1 MVVAPKLDLKLPPD
15 LAALFAQERPRFS
28 AGEMRRRRDLIEQ
41 AMSESG
47 ADHLVVYAAGFRG
60 GPVHWL
66 CEWPTTTEAALV
78 LTPGRKDT
86 LFIQYYNHVPLARQL
101 TTDAE
106 VKWGGAS
113 TVISVISELGRRGAT
128 AGRVGAIGA
137 LPMSQYKALAAKYG
151 DVIDLNRTYGR
162 LRLIK
167 SAEEVAWARIGARLS
182 DLSIEALAA
191 EVRPGLDERD
201 LGAIVEAAYHPWG
214 GVNVIHFFGV
224 TSMHAPDICVPRQH
238 PSPRKIAQGDVIST
252 EISVS
257 WQEYGGQVL
266 RTLPVGEPFTP
277 LYARLHDTALAAFDA
292 IVRVIKPGCHA
303 RELVE
308 ASRVIEA
315 AGFTIYDDLVHGYVG
330 GYLPPIVGSPSRQN
344 EAIPDL
350 TLEAGMM
357 LVVQPNVITPDEKA
371 GVQTGECLL
380 VTERGAESIH
390 TAPRGAIHIAV

>member
-1 MVVAPKLDLKLPPD
+1 MAVPEKRDLRLGPD
-15 LAALFAQERPRFS
+15 LATLFAQERPRFS
-28 AGEMRRRRDLIEQ
+28 AGEMQRRRTLIEA
-41 AMSESG
+41 AMTEAG

-66 CEWPTTTEAALV
+66 CQWPTTTEAALV
-78 LTPGRKDT
+78 LTPGQKDT
-86 LFIQYYNHVPLARQL
+86 LFIQYYNHVPLAREL
-101 TTDAE
+101 TPDAD
-106 VKWGGAS
+106 VRWGGAS
-113 TVISVISELGRRGAT
+113 TIVSVIGELGRRGAKP
-128 AGRVGAIGA
+128 GRVGVIGA
-137 LPMSQYKALAAKYG
+137 LPMTPFKALAAKYG
-151 DVIDLNRTYGR
+151 DIADLNRAYGR

-167 SAEEVAWARIGARLS
+167 SAEETAWARIGARLS
-182 DLSIEALAA
+182 DLAIEALTAD
-191 EVRPGLDERD
+191 VRPGLDERD

-224 TSMHAPDICVPRQH
+224 TSMHAPDVCVPRQH
-238 PSPRKIAQGDVIST
+238 PSARKIARGDVIST

-266 RTLPVGEPFTP
+266 RTLTVGEPFTP
-277 LYARLHDTALAAFDA
+277 LYTRLHDTALAAFDA
-292 IVRVIKPGCHA
+292 ITAVIRPGCHA

-308 ASRVIEA
+308 AARVIED

-344 EAIPDL
+344 EAIPNL

-371 GVQTGECLL
+371 GVQTGECVL

-390 TAPRGAIHIAV
+390 TAPRGALAVG